1 MTKDIAKPGRPTAS
15 LSDTISAFVRALAE
29 AQRAADIATIEQL
42 FQIGLEQ
49 VRDGPSKIRTLE
61 IETNRV
67 GSDGNL
73 EKHILAAP
81 LAGLVPPSHLRV
93 KSAEIT
99 FEFGVTELRQIS
111 HANPNIAPNNSTPFD
126 LMGYVVQTKSE
137 PKDPA
142 LSTHGTPQSINFK
155 VLIESTQL
163 SDNLG
168 NLIDQI
174 GNAFTSRTAQKQ
186 K

>member
-1 MTKDIAKPGRPTAS
+1 MSNETVKPGRPTAS
-15 LSDTISAFVRALAE
+15 LSDTISAFVRALAD

-49 VRDGPSKIRTLE
+49 VRGGPSKIRTLE
-61 IETNRV
+61 IETNRI

-81 LAGLVPPSHLRV
+81 LAGLVPPSQLRV

-99 FEFGVTELRQIS
+99 FDFNVTETLQLS
-111 HANPNIAPNNSTPFD
+111 HANPNILPTSPPPIE
-126 LMGYVVQTKSE
+126 LMGFVVQTKADQ
-137 PKDPA
+137 KN
-142 LSTHGTPQSINFK
+142 STLTSQGTPQSINFK

-163 SDNLG
+163 SDNLCA
-168 NLIDQI
+168 LIDQI
-174 GNAFTSRTAQKQ
+174 GNAFTSRTGQK
-186 K
+186 